1 MFIGQY
7 HHRLE
12 GKGRVSV
19 PREFRKKLG
28 EKGVITRGL
37 DGCLF
42 LFPQDK
48 WQELAV
54 KLKETPL
61 TSLDARAFSRLLSYG
76 GFEVSIDKQGRILI
90 PEILRKFAKLREK
103 VIVAGS
109 LDRIEIW
116 DEETF
121 EVYQQKIEKTSDEIA
136 ERISKLEIRI

>member
-12 GKGRVSV
+12 GKGRLSV
-19 PREFRKKLG
+19 PREFRKKIG
-28 EKGVITRGL
+28 EKAVITRGL

-42 LFPQDK
+42 LFPHDK
-48 WQELAV
+48 WQELAE

-61 TSLDARAFSRLLSYG
+61 TSLDARAFSRLLTYG

-90 PEILRKFAKLREK
+90 PEILRKFAKLKEK
-103 VIVAGS
+103 VMVAGS

-116 DEETF
+116 DQETF
-121 EVYQQKIEKTSDEIA
+121 EAYQQKIEKTSDDIA